1 MGSRGRLISVAVVA
15 ISAMFMANLDLWIV
29 NVALV
34 DMQRSL
40 GGSLASLSWVLNAY
54 AVTLAAL
61 LIPAGRL
68 GDRIGHRR
76 VFLAGIA
83 VFTIASLICAVA
95 PDVLVLVAAR
105 VVQAAGAAALVPTS
119 LALLLAAVDTGRRM
133 AATRGWSAAG
143 ALAAVAGPLLGG
155 LLVDLSWRW
164 VFVVN
169 LPVGVL
175 AWVLGRRALAH
186 DRGRADEP
194 MPDLLGSVLLVLG
207 VGALTGALVEAP
219 SWGWTS
225 PPTVAVLAVAAA
237 GIVVFVLRCRR
248 HPAPLLELP
257 LLRVRRFATANVAT
271 FLFSVSF
278 GIMLLSNSLW
288 CQDVWH
294 YSAFRTGLAMAPGP
308 AMVPI
313 ATALT
318 ARLVHRL
325 GPAPVAALGCVLLAA
340 SQLWRVL
347 VAGTEPEY
355 VSDLLPSML
364 GSGAGVGLA
373 LGTLI
378 AAGVTA
384 LPDGRS
390 ATGSAILNSGR
401 QVGSALGVAVLV
413 TLLGPAAGAVP
424 GYLAAW
430 TVGAVVAFGAALAG
444 LAVGRNAAR
453 SPAVQRPG
461 RVRSVIEPRG
471 RAPRVRGTA
480 FLAEGVSPAPRDPR
494 A

>member
-1 MGSRGRLISVAVVA
+1 MHVSGSPDRLVGRRAQLVCVVVVA
-15 ISAMFMANLDLWIV
+15 ISAIFMANLDLWIV

-34 DMQRSL
+34 GMQRSL
-40 GGSLASLSWVLNAY
+40 GGSLADLSWVLNAY

-76 VFLAGIA
+76 VFLGGIA
-83 VFTIASLICAVA
+83 VFTVASLVCAVA
-95 PDVLVLVAAR
+95 PDVPVLVVAR

-119 LALLLAAVDTGRRM
+119 LALLLGVVDPGRRIS
-133 AATRGWSAAG
+133 ATRGWSAAG
-143 ALAAVAGPLLGG
+143 GLAAVAGPLLGG

-175 AWVLGRRALAH
+175 AWVLGRRAPAH

-194 MPDLLGSVLLVLG
+194 VPDLVGSVVLVVG
-207 VGALTGALVEAP
+207 VGALTGALVQAP
-219 SWGWTS
+219 SWGWTD
-225 PPTVAVLAVAAA
+225 PRTLGVLVVAAA
-237 GIVVFVLRCRR
+237 GTIAFVLRCRR
-248 HPAPLLELP
+248 QPAPLLELP
-257 LLRVRRFATANVAT
+257 LLRIRRFATANAAM

-294 YSAFRTGLAMAPGP
+294 YSPLQTGLAMAPGP

-318 ARLVHRL
+318 TRLVHRL
-325 GPAPVAALGCVLLAA
+325 GPAPVAALGGVFLAA

-347 VAGTEPEY
+347 VAGPEPAY
-355 VSDLLPSML
+355 VHDLLPSML
-364 GSGAGVGLA
+364 ASGVGVGLA

-384 LPDGRS
+384 LPEERS
-390 ATGSAILNSGR
+390 ATGSAFLNSGR
-401 QVGSALGVAVLV
+401 QVGSALGIAVLV
-413 TLLGPAAGAVP
+413 TLLGPVAGDVH
-424 GYLAAW
+424 GYLTGWA
-430 TVGAVVAFGAALAG
+430 VGAVFASGAAIAG
-444 LAVGRNAAR
+444 LGVGRNAAR
-453 SPAVQRPG
+453 ATADRPALPLTE
-461 RVRSVIEPRG
+461 EPARG
-471 RAPRVRGTA
+471 PRVRG
-480 FLAEGVSPAPRDPR
+480 G
-494 A
+494 